1 MAGSKGSITLLGIA
15 RALLRNPAI
24 LLLDEP
30 TSSLDSQT
38 ERRVQQTLRKASQDR
53 TTVLITHR
61 LNMVVDAD
69 EIWVMDRGDIVERG
83 RTATNY
89 QLLPGDRLYI
99 KSDPWIKVDTFLGK
113 VYAPFERTAS
123 FVQSIVNAEELVR
136 AAATIP
142 GGLYSGGLFGFGF
155 PGVFGF

>member
-1 MAGSKGSITLLGIA
+1 MVRAAQLADIHDLILSMPAGYDTDLGEGGKLSVGERQQLGIA

-38 ERRVQQTLRKASQDR
+38 EKRVQATLRKASEGR

-83 RTATNY
+83 THAE
-89 QLLPGDRLYI
+89 LLARRGHYCHMYSLYFGLVDRDTIEEEPGRL
-99 KSDPWIKVDTFLGK
+99 VGA
-113 VYAPFERTAS
+113 V
-123 FVQSIVNAEELVR
+123 
-136 AAATIP
+136 
-142 GGLYSGGLFGFGF
+142 GC
-155 PGVFGF
+155 